1 MPKVSIIGAG
11 PAGVSAALYTIRA
24 GIDTT
29 VFYTGFGALGK
40 AEKIENYYG
49 FSAPISGADLVRQ
62 GMEGAS
68 RLGVQFRKEEVVGL
82 GFEEKLTLLTKV
94 DSYPSDAVILAT
106 GSSRLAPPVPGIKE
120 LEGRGVSYCA
130 VCDAF
135 FYRGKRVAVLG
146 SGPYAAHEAEVLR
159 AVAGSV
165 TILTNGQPFTG
176 ELPEGVSVDLSPIQA
191 VEGKEA
197 VEGVRF
203 RDGGFLALDGLFI
216 AIGVAG
222 SAAFARKIG
231 AVTDG
236 DRIVVDAG
244 MATNVPGLFAAG
256 DCTGGLLQ
264 IAKAVSDGAK
274 AGLSVVRYLRGNK

>member
-1 MPKVSIIGAG
+1 MKQVSIIGAG
-11 PAGVSAALYTIRA
+11 PAGVSAALYTVRA

-49 FSAPISGADLVRQ
+49 FSSPISGEALARQ
-62 GMEGAS
+62 GMEGAA
-68 RLGVQFRKEEVVGL
+68 RLGVRFRKEEVLGL
-82 GFEEKLTLLTKV
+82 SFTDKLTLLTKEG
-94 DSYPSDAVILAT
+94 SYPSDAVILAT
-106 GSSRLAPPVPGIKE
+106 GSSRLAPPLPGIKE
-120 LEGRGVSYCA
+120 LEGSGISYCA

-135 FYRGKRVAVLG
+135 FYRGKRVGVLG

-176 ELPEGVSVDLSPIQA
+176 ELPQGVSVDLSPIQA
-191 VEGKEA
+191 VEGSDA
-197 VEGVRF
+197 VAGVRF
-203 RDGGFLALDGLFI
+203 RDGGFLALDGLFV
-216 AIGVAG
+216 AVGVAG

-231 AVTDG
+231 AVTEG
-236 DRIVVDAG
+236 DRIVTDEA

-256 DCTGGLLQ
+256 DCVGGLLQ

-274 AGLSVVRYLRGNK
+274 AGLSAVRYLQGK

>member
-1 MPKVSIIGAG
+1 MKQVSIIGAG
-11 PAGVSAALYTIRA
+11 PAGVSAALYTVRA

-29 VFYTGFGALGK
+29 VFYTGFGALSK

-49 FSAPISGADLVRQ
+49 FSSPISGEALARQ
-62 GMEGAS
+62 GMEGAA
-68 RLGVQFRKEEVVGL
+68 RLGVHFRKEEVVGL
-82 GFEEKLTLLTKV
+82 SFTDKLTLLTKEG
-94 DSYPSDAVILAT
+94 SYPSDAVILAT
-106 GSSRLAPPVPGIKE
+106 GSSRLAPFVPGIKE
-120 LEGRGVSYCA
+120 LEGKGVSYCA

-135 FYRGKRVAVLG
+135 FYRGKRVGVLG
-146 SGPYAAHEAEVLR
+146 SGLYAAHEAEVLR

-176 ELPEGVSVDLSPIQA
+176 ELPQGVSVDLSPIQS
-191 VEGKEA
+191 VEGRDA

-203 RDGGFLALDGLFI
+203 QDGGCLSLDGLFI

-231 AVTDG
+231 AVTEG
-236 DRIVVDAG
+236 DRIVTDEA

-256 DCTGGLLQ
+256 DCVGGLLQ
-264 IAKAVSDGAK
+264 VAKAVSDGAK
-274 AGLSVVRYLRGNK
+274 AGLSAVRYLQGK